1 MQVVDGQA
9 RYWHS
14 YGTRLE
20 QLPTL
25 QEYAAEK
32 HKDKSR
38 NANPGEICR
47 QAGICEQTSWR
58 WKSKYGSDLIPCL
71 TICKIVALWF
81 NATYIPPDVVFA

>member
-14 YGTRLE
+14 YGARLE

-38 NANPGEICR
+38 NANLGEICR
-47 QAGICEQTSWR
+47 QAGICEQSSYR
-58 WKSKYGSDLIPCL
+58 WKSKYGSDLMPCL
-71 TICKIVALWF
+71 RYAKLWHYRF
-81 NATYIPPDVVFA
+81 DATYIPPDVVFA